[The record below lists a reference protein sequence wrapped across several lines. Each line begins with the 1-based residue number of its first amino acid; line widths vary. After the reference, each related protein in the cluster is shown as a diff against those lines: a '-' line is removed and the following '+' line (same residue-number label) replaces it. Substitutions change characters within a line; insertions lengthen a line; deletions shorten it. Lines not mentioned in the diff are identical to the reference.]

1 MPGVSTAIVVIFGS
15 QLIAFS
21 ICILILSSVVE
32 TRKARLWILANLTNA
47 ASLLFVSPIS
57 SAYTSGASPIAIILA
72 TISVNIRYL
81 ALTGARRRISRQP
94 GFSFVLL
101 GNLAIPIYFTPGL
114 ESYRLILMSISGAIL
129 SFACILA
136 IQNNRSLRRFTG
148 ASLMTAVLVLTIIAL
163 LLRSAESYPFGNRL
177 SFYGHGAEQIVASA
191 VQLLISFFLQISFVI
206 LLRDR
211 AHREDYLAKR
221 RTVRSFAA
229 TRAIEQRNAE
239 MEKIAA
245 ERLTFLNLLTHE
257 VRQPLNNAQAALHT
271 IQMELAP
278 GQLQR
283 QRLGALTTQT
293 QEILERVALA
303 LSNAILGTTMIER
316 GDSPGVHPI
325 AVADV
330 AKLALTDCPQS
341 AIERITF
348 RPPDDTLFV
357 HMDPILIRTA
367 LRNLLDN
374 ACKYSPAGSP
384 ILFEITVDELRCG
397 VAFQI
402 TSELTD
408 RGLLQGDIF
417 NKYGRGSSAE
427 AEGQGLGLF
436 IVRQVARIHHG
447 EVRYWVNDDS
457 RATFELFIPD

>member
-1 MPGVSTAIVVIFGS
+1 
-15 QLIAFS
+15 
-21 ICILILSSVVE
+21 
-32 TRKARLWILANLTNA
+32 
-47 ASLLFVSPIS
+47 
-57 SAYTSGASPIAIILA
+57 
-72 TISVNIRYL
+72 
-81 ALTGARRRISRQP
+81 
-94 GFSFVLL
+94 
-101 GNLAIPIYFTPGL
+101 
-114 ESYRLILMSISGAIL
+114 
-129 SFACILA
+129 
-136 IQNNRSLRRFTG
+136 
-148 ASLMTAVLVLTIIAL
+148 
-163 LLRSAESYPFGNRL
+163 
-177 SFYGHGAEQIVASA
+177 
-191 VQLLISFFLQISFVI
+191 
-206 LLRDR
+206 
-211 AHREDYLAKR
+211 
-221 RTVRSFAA
+221 
-229 TRAIEQRNAE
+229 
-239 MEKIAA
+239 
-245 ERLTFLNLLTHE
+245 
-257 VRQPLNNAQAALHT
+257 
-271 IQMELAP
+271 
-278 GQLQR
+278 
-283 QRLGALTTQT
+283 
-293 QEILERVALA
+293 
-303 LSNAILGTTMIER
+303 MIER